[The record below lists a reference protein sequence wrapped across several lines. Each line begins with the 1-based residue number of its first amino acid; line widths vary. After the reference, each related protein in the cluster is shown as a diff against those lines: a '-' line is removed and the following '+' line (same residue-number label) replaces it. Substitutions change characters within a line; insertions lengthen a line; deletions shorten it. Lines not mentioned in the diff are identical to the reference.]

1 MIYKFKILS
10 NENKNFIRKIAIDA
24 ENTFESLHVAIQE
37 CTGFDSD
44 QLASFF
50 IPGQKWKKRT
60 EITLLN
66 MGIDQGSALVMNQT
80 ILKDFIT
87 TEGQTFNYEYDFFMD
102 RSFIIK
108 LIQIINNKNLMEP
121 ECTLSKGEA
130 PQQIIDDEEELSSN
144 AQNDGNP
151 ELKNIVDFGDLE
163 DYSLIYG
170 DIDE

>member
-24 ENTFESLHVAIQE
+24 ENTFESLHVAIQK

-50 IPGQKWKKRT
+50 ISGQKRKKRI

-66 MGIDQGSALVMNQT
+66 MGIDQGAALVMNQT
-80 ILKDFIT
+80 IIKDLIT

-121 ECTLSKGEA
+121 ECTLSKEDA
-130 PQQIIDDEEELSSN
+130 PQQIIDEEVVLSNNGQDEGKQEL
-144 AQNDGNP
+144 
-151 ELKNIVDFGDLE
+151 NIVDFGDLE